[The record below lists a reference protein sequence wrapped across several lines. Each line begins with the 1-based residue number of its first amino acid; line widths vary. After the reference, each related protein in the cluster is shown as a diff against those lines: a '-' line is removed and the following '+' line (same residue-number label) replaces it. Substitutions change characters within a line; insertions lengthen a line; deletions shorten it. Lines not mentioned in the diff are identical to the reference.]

1 MMVTR
6 TVTRDEIAKY
16 CEKIKK
22 VLARRGLA
30 VGRIYPS
37 IRGEIENFLTESPL
51 VTMKEVMA
59 RFGTPESYVRA
70 YIETM
75 QPEEYCKAM
84 DYARF
89 RKKVCLVTAAL
100 VVLIAGVTALWI
112 MIRVDN
118 GVCEYIRVIGPVL
131 WGIDRRGSL

>member
-6 TVTRDEIAKY
+6 TATQDEIAKY

-22 VLARRGLA
+22 VLARRGMA
-30 VGRIYPS
+30 VDRIYPS
-37 IRGEIENFLTESPL
+37 IRGEIENFLAERPL
-51 VTMKEVMA
+51 VTMKEVVA

-84 DYARF
+84 DYIGF
-89 RKKVCLVTAAL
+89 RKKVCLAAAAL
-100 VVLIAGVTALWI
+100 VVMIVAVTALWV
-112 MIRVDN
+112 MIRVDH
-118 GVCEYIRVIGPVL
+118 GVAEHIRVIGPIVI
-131 WGIDRRGSL
+131 GD